1 MAEESQDLQSIQ
13 SLKGVGPK
21 SASFLNNLGIF
32 TIPDAVMHLPFRY
45 EDRSF
50 ITPIGE
56 ANYQA
61 PVLIEG
67 EIMKSSVVFRG
78 RRMLF
83 TEIYDGTGKL
93 TMRMFNFAM
102 AQHKALEEGK
112 MIRCYGN
119 ITPGPNG
126 KQMIHPQYQVFEKD
140 VEIEIEENLTPIYPT
155 TSGLQQNKLKKI
167 IEDSLRFCEEH
178 NLLKENLNTGNY
190 SEFGNLLETLKFLHK
205 PPVNTDIEE
214 LIEGKHPAQKSLI
227 KEELIAHMLC
237 AGILKNELEGRTGP
251 SMGNESEEENRFL
264 DTLPFD
270 LTNAQ
275 KRSWEQIRND
285 LTDVKPMRR
294 LLQGDVGS
302 GKTLIAALSALH
314 SHSNNWQT
322 AFLCPTEILAEQH
335 FNSFQAWFNELGLK
349 TELLTG
355 STKAKDRKLIVKEL
369 ALGEIDVLI
378 GTHAIFQSGVEFKR
392 LGLTIIDE
400 QHRFGVHQR
409 FSMLEKGGRQNSSP
423 HQLIMT
429 ATPIP
434 RTLAM
439 TVYGSLE
446 TSIIDELPPGRNPV
460 QTSSRPDSLRD
471 RVIKRVEE
479 VCLTGKRAYWVC
491 TLIEDSDELEA
502 QSAEELF
509 KEISNSLPKLK
520 VGLVHGRLKKED
532 KDFVIK
538 KFREGD
544 IQLLVCTTVIEVGV
558 DVPEATLMIIENP
571 ERLGLSQLHQL
582 RGRVGRKAN
591 TDSHCLL
598 LYKEP
603 LSGMAEE
610 RIKTMELT
618 NDGFKIAEKDLELRG
633 AGDIYGIRQSG
644 LMDLKIANPI
654 RDSELLVEAQ
664 TEALELGKNEK
675 EFAKILVKRW
685 ISNRVDYSES

>member
-1 MAEESQDLQSIQ
+1 MTEESQDLQSIQ

-21 SASFLNNLGIF
+21 SASLLNNLGIF

-140 VEIEIEENLTPIYPT
+140 FEIEIEANLTPIYPT

-275 KRSWEQIRND
+275 KRSWEEIRND

-369 ALGEIDVLI
+369 ALGEIDILI

-409 FSMLEKGGRQNSSP
+409 FSMLEKGGKQNSSP

-446 TSIIDELPPGRNPV
+446 TSVIDELPPGRNPV

-520 VGLVHGRLKKED
+520 VGLVHGRLKKDD

>member
-1 MAEESQDLQSIQ
+1 MNEESKDLQSIQ
-13 SLKGVGPK
+13 NLKGVGPK
-21 SASFLNNLGIF
+21 GASSLNNLGIF
-32 TIPDAVMHLPFRY
+32 TIPDAAFHLPFRY

-50 ITPIGE
+50 ITPITE
-56 ANYQA
+56 ANYQT

-67 EIMKSSVVFRG
+67 EIMKSTVVFRG

-83 TEIYDGTGKL
+83 SEIYDGTGKL

-102 AQHKALEEGK
+102 AQHKALEAGM
-112 MIRCYGN
+112 MIRCYGT

-126 KQMIHPQYQVFEKD
+126 KQMIHPQYQVFTKQDTMEVEK
-140 VEIEIEENLTPIYPT
+140 NLTPIYPT
-155 TSGLQQNKLKKI
+155 TSGLQQNKLRKI
-167 IEDSLRFCEEH
+167 IESALVFCDKN
-178 NLLKENLNTGNY
+178 NLLKEESENKNY
-190 SEFGNLLETLKFLHK
+190 SEYGNLLQTLQFLHK
-205 PPVNTDIEE
+205 PPVDTNLTE
-214 LIEGKHPAQKSLI
+214 LIEGKHPAQQSLI
-227 KEELIAHMLC
+227 KEELVAHMLC

-251 SMGNESEEENRFL
+251 SMKDTSVHESQFL
-264 DTLPFD
+264 DSLPFD

-275 KRSWEQIRND
+275 NTVWKEIKHD
-285 LTDVKPMRR
+285 LLANLPMRR

-302 GKTLIAALSALH
+302 GKTLVGALSALH
-314 SHSNNWQT
+314 AASNNYQT
-322 AFLCPTEILAEQH
+322 ALLCPTEILAEQH
-335 FNSFQAWFNELGLK
+335 FTSFSDWFARLGVK
-349 TELLTG
+349 VMLLTG
-355 STKAKDRKLIVKEL
+355 STKTKEKKLIIEDL
-369 ALGEIDVLI
+369 AEGKIDILI
-378 GTHAIFQSGVEFKR
+378 GTHAIFQAGIEFNN
-392 LGLTIIDE
+392 LGLTVIDE

-409 FSMLEKGGRQNSSP
+409 FSMLEKGGKTNQSP

-460 QTSSRPDSLRD
+460 QTSSRPDSYREK
-471 RVIKRVEE
+471 VIKRVEE

-491 TLIEDSDELEA
+491 TLIEDSEELEA
-502 QSAEELF
+502 QSAEELY

-520 VGLVHGRLKKED
+520 VGLVHGRLKKEQ
-532 KDFVIK
+532 KDSVIEQ
-538 KFREGD
+538 FRQGD

-603 LSGMAEE
+603 LSGLAEE
-610 RIKTMELT
+610 RIKTMEAT
-618 NDGFKIAEKDLELRG
+618 NDGFQIAEKDLELRG
-633 AGDIYGIRQSG
+633 AGDIYGLRQSG

-654 RDSELLVEAQ
+654 RDSNLLLDAQKEAMELS
-664 TEALELGKNEK
+664 KNEK
-675 EFAKILVKRW
+675 AFAKTLVERW
-685 ISNRVDYSES
+685 IGNRVDYSDS

>member
-1 MAEESQDLQSIQ
+1 MNEESKDLQSIQ
-13 SLKGVGPK
+13 NLKGVGPK
-21 SASFLNNLGIF
+21 GASSLNNLGIF
-32 TIPDAVMHLPFRY
+32 SISDAAFHLPFRY

-56 ANYQA
+56 ATFQNT
-61 PVLIEG
+61 VLIEG
-67 EIMKSSVVFRG
+67 EIMKSTVVFRG

-83 TEIYDGTGKL
+83 SEIYDGTGKL

-112 MIRCYGN
+112 MIRCFGA

-140 VEIEIEENLTPIYPT
+140 EAVEIEKNLTPIYPT

-167 IEDSLRFCEEH
+167 IESSLDFCEKN
-178 NLLKENLNTGNY
+178 NLLQEESKNQNY
-190 SEFGNLLETLKFLHK
+190 SEYGNLLQTLKFLHK
-205 PPVNTDIEE
+205 PPVETDLGE
-214 LIEGKHPAQKSLI
+214 LIEGRHPAQKKLI

-237 AGILKNELEGRTGP
+237 AGILKNELEGRIGP
-251 SMGNESEEENRFL
+251 SMLEKSEYEKDFL
-264 DTLPFD
+264 NSLPFD
-270 LTNAQ
+270 LTGAQ
-275 KRSWEQIRND
+275 LNVWEEIKND
-285 LTDVKPMRR
+285 LMAKTPMRR

-302 GKTLIAALSALH
+302 GKTLVGALASLH
-314 SHSNNWQT
+314 SKSNGWQT
-322 AFLCPTEILAEQH
+322 ALLCPTEILAEQH
-335 FNSFQAWFNELGLK
+335 FNSFNGWFESIGVRVQ
-349 TELLTG
+349 LLTG
-355 STKAKDRKLIVKEL
+355 STKAKERKILIKDL
-369 ALGEIDVLI
+369 AEGKIDILV
-378 GTHAIFQSGVEFKR
+378 GTHAIFQLGVEFKN
-392 LGLTIIDE
+392 LGLTVIDE

-409 FSMLEKGGRQNSSP
+409 FSMLEKGGLENQSP

-446 TSIIDELPPGRNPV
+446 TSVIDELPPGRNPV
-460 QTSSRPDSLRD
+460 KTSSRPDSFREK
-471 RVIKRVEE
+471 VIKRVEE

-509 KEISNSLPKLK
+509 KEISHSLPKIK
-520 VGLVHGRLKKED
+520 VGLVHGRLKKEQ
-532 KDFVIK
+532 KDLVIDQ
-538 KFREGD
+538 FRKGVL
-544 IQLLVCTTVIEVGV
+544 QLLVCTTVIEVGV

-591 TDSHCLL
+591 TESHCLL

-603 LSGMAEE
+603 LSVLAEE
-610 RIKTMELT
+610 RIKTMEAT
-618 NDGFKIAEKDLELRG
+618 NDGFQIAEKDLELRG

-654 RDSELLVEAQ
+654 RDSDLLEVAQ
-664 TEALELGKNEK
+664 IEALEMGKNEI
-675 EFAKILVKRW
+675 EFAKIIVERW
-685 ISNRVDYSES
+685 IGNRVDYSDS

>member
-1 MAEESQDLQSIQ
+1 MTEESKDLHSIQ
-13 SLKGVGPK
+13 NLKGVGPK
-21 SASFLNNLGIF
+21 SASSLNNLGIF

-50 ITPIGE
+50 VTPIGDT
-56 ANYQA
+56 AYQV

-67 EIMKSSVVFRG
+67 EIMKSTVVFRG

-126 KQMIHPQYQVFEKD
+126 KQMIHPQYQIFER
-140 VEIEIEENLTPIYPT
+140 EQPIEIEDNLTPIYPT

-167 IEDSLRFCEEH
+167 IETSIKFCEEN
-178 NLLKENLNTGNY
+178 NLLKEDPSKGSY
-190 SEFGNLLETLKFLHK
+190 SKFGNLLETLKFLHK
-205 PPVNTDIEE
+205 PPVDTNITD
-214 LIEGKHPAQKSLI
+214 LIEGKHPAQKVLI

-251 SMGNESEEENRFL
+251 LMAEESGNEGSFL
-264 DTLPFD
+264 DSLPFH
-270 LTNAQ
+270 LTEAQ
-275 KRSWEQIRND
+275 KRTWREIKID
-285 LTDVKPMRR
+285 LIGKNPMRR

-302 GKTLIAALSALH
+302 GKTLVGALSALH
-314 SHSNNWQT
+314 ANSNGWQT
-322 AFLCPTEILAEQH
+322 ALLCPTEILAEQH
-335 FNSFQAWFNELGLK
+335 FNSFQTWFDHLGIK

-355 STKAKDRKLIVKEL
+355 STKAKDKKQIVKEL
-369 ALGEIDVLI
+369 AKGEIDILI
-378 GTHAIFQSGVEFKR
+378 GTHAIFQSGVDFNR

-409 FSMLEKGGRQNSSP
+409 FSMLEKGGKEQLSP

-446 TSIIDELPPGRNPV
+446 TSVIDELPPGRNPV

-471 RVIKRVEE
+471 KVIKRVEE

-491 TLIEDSDELEA
+491 TLIEDSEELEA

-509 KEISNSLPKLK
+509 KEISQSLPKLK
-520 VGLVHGRLKKED
+520 VGLVHGRLKKDE
-532 KDFVIK
+532 KDSVIE
-538 KFREGD
+538 KFRKGD

-558 DVPEATLMIIENP
+558 DVPDATLMIIENP

-591 TDSHCLL
+591 TESHCLL

-610 RIKTMELT
+610 RIKTMEMT
-618 NDGFKIAEKDLELRG
+618 NDGFQIAEKDLELRG

-664 TEALELGKNEK
+664 DEALELSRNET
-675 EFAKILVKRW
+675 EFAETLVKRW
-685 ISNRVDYSES
+685 IGNRVDYSES

>member
-1 MAEESQDLQSIQ
+1 MTEESKDLHSIQ
-13 SLKGVGPK
+13 NLKGVGPK
-21 SASFLNNLGIF
+21 SASSLNNLGIF

-50 ITPIGE
+50 VTPIGD
-56 ANYQA
+56 AAYQM

-67 EIMKSSVVFRG
+67 EIMKSTVVFKG

-126 KQMIHPQYQVFEKD
+126 KQMIHPQYQIFER
-140 VEIEIEENLTPIYPT
+140 EQPIEIEDNLTPIYPT

-167 IEDSLRFCEEH
+167 IETSIKFCEEN
-178 NLLKENLNTGNY
+178 NLLKEDPSKGSY
-190 SEFGNLLETLKFLHK
+190 SKFGNLLETLKFLHK
-205 PPVNTDIEE
+205 PPVDTNITD
-214 LIEGKHPAQKSLI
+214 LIEGKHPAQKVLI

-251 SMGNESEEENRFL
+251 LMAEESGNEGSFL
-264 DTLPFD
+264 DSLPFH
-270 LTNAQ
+270 LTEAQ
-275 KRSWEQIRND
+275 KRTWREIKID
-285 LTDVKPMRR
+285 LTGKNPMRR

-302 GKTLIAALSALH
+302 GKTLVGALSALH
-314 SHSNNWQT
+314 ANSNGWQT
-322 AFLCPTEILAEQH
+322 ALLCPTEILAEQH
-335 FNSFQAWFNELGLK
+335 FNSFQTWFDHLGIK

-355 STKAKDRKLIVKEL
+355 STKAKDKKQIVKEL
-369 ALGEIDVLI
+369 AKGEIDILI
-378 GTHAIFQSGVEFKR
+378 GTHAIFQSGVDFNR

-409 FSMLEKGGRQNSSP
+409 FSMLEKGGKEQLSP

-446 TSIIDELPPGRNPV
+446 TSVIDELPPGRNPV

-471 RVIKRVEE
+471 KVIKRVEE

-491 TLIEDSDELEA
+491 TLIEDSEELEA

-509 KEISNSLPKLK
+509 KEISQSLPKLK
-520 VGLVHGRLKKED
+520 VGLVHGRLKKDE
-532 KDFVIK
+532 KDSVIE
-538 KFREGD
+538 KFRKGD

-558 DVPEATLMIIENP
+558 DVPDATLMIIENP

-591 TDSHCLL
+591 TESHCLL

-610 RIKTMELT
+610 RIKTMEMT
-618 NDGFKIAEKDLELRG
+618 NDGFQIAEKDLELRG

-664 TEALELGKNEK
+664 EEALELSRNET
-675 EFAKILVKRW
+675 EFAETLVKRW
-685 ISNRVDYSES
+685 IGNRVDYSES

>member
-1 MAEESQDLQSIQ
+1 MTEESKDLHSIQ
-13 SLKGVGPK
+13 ALKGVGPK
-21 SASFLNNLGIF
+21 GAISLNNLGIF
-32 TIPDAVMHLPFRY
+32 TIPDAVFHLPFRY

-50 ITPIGE
+50 ITPICD
-56 ANYQA
+56 ASYQT

-67 EIMKSSVVFRG
+67 EIMKSTVVFRG

-83 TEIYDGTGKL
+83 SEIYDGTGRV

-112 MIRCYGN
+112 MIRCFGN
-119 ITPGPNG
+119 ITPGANG
-126 KQMIHPQYQVFEKD
+126 KQMIHPQYQVFDKED
-140 VEIEIEENLTPIYPT
+140 SIEVDTNLTPIYPT
-155 TSGLQQNKLKKI
+155 TAGLQQNKLKKI
-167 IEDSLRFCEEH
+167 IQSSLDFCDEN
-178 NLLKENLNTGNY
+178 NLLKEKSENMDY
-190 SEFGNLLETLKFLHK
+190 SEYGDLLETLKFLHR
-205 PPVNTDIEE
+205 PPVETNLSE
-214 LIEGKHPAQKSLI
+214 LMEGKHPAQQTLI

-251 SMGNESEEENRFL
+251 SMRENSIYENEFVDS
-264 DTLPFD
+264 LPFN
-270 LTNAQ
+270 LTNSQNKVWNEIKQDMLA
-275 KRSWEQIRND
+275 E
-285 LTDVKPMRR
+285 VPMRR

-302 GKTLIAALSALH
+302 GKTLIGALAALHAK
-314 SHSNNWQT
+314 SNGWQT
-322 AFLCPTEILAEQH
+322 ALLCPTEILADQH
-335 FNSFQAWFNELGLK
+335 FTSFSDWFSVLGIQVK
-349 TELLTG
+349 LLTG
-355 STKAKDRKLIVKEL
+355 STKAKDKKAVIEDL
-369 ALGEIDVLI
+369 AGGKIDILI
-378 GTHAIFQSGVEFKR
+378 GTHAIFQAGIEFKN
-392 LGLTIIDE
+392 LGLTVIDE

-409 FSMLEKGGRQNSSP
+409 FSMLDKGGKMNQSP

-446 TSIIDELPPGRNPV
+446 TSVIDELPPGRNPV
-460 QTSSRPDSLRD
+460 QTSSRPDSYREK
-471 RVIKRVEE
+471 VISRVEE

-491 TLIEDSDELEA
+491 TLIEDSEELEA
-502 QSAEELF
+502 QSAEELY

-520 VGLVHGRLKKED
+520 VGLVHGRLKKD
-532 KDFVIK
+532 QKDSVID
-538 KFREGD
+538 KFRKGN

-603 LSGMAEE
+603 VSGLAEE
-610 RIKTMELT
+610 RIKTMEET

-654 RDSELLVEAQ
+654 RDSGLLVDAQKEAI
-664 TEALELGKNEK
+664 ELGKKEK
-675 EFAKILVKRW
+675 AFAKTLVERW
-685 ISNRVDYSES
+685 IGNRVDYSDS

>member
-1 MAEESQDLQSIQ
+1 MTEESQDLQSIQ

-21 SASFLNNLGIF
+21 SASLLNNLGIF

-275 KRSWEQIRND
+275 KRSWEEIRND

-355 STKAKDRKLIVKEL
+355 STKAKERKLIVKEL
-369 ALGEIDVLI
+369 ALGEIDILI
-378 GTHAIFQSGVEFKR
+378 GTHAIFQSGVEFKS

-409 FSMLEKGGRQNSSP
+409 FSMLEKGGKQNSSP

-446 TSIIDELPPGRNPV
+446 TSVIDELPPGRNPV

-603 LSGMAEE
+603 LSMMAEE

>member
-1 MAEESQDLQSIQ
+1 MTEESQDLQSIQ

-140 VEIEIEENLTPIYPT
+140 VEIEIEANLTPIYPT

-275 KRSWEQIRND
+275 KRSWEEIRND

-369 ALGEIDVLI
+369 ALGEIDILI

-409 FSMLEKGGRQNSSP
+409 FSMLDKGGKQNSSP

-446 TSIIDELPPGRNPV
+446 TSVIDELPPGRNPV

-558 DVPEATLMIIENP
+558 DIPEATLMIIENP

-603 LSGMAEE
+603 LSVMAEE

>member
-1 MAEESQDLQSIQ
+1 MTEESQDLQSIQ

-21 SASFLNNLGIF
+21 SASLLNNLGIF

-275 KRSWEQIRND
+275 KRSWEEIRND

-369 ALGEIDVLI
+369 ALGEIDILI

-558 DVPEATLMIIENP
+558 DIPEATLMIIENP

>member
-1 MAEESQDLQSIQ
+1 MNEESKDLQSIQ
-13 SLKGVGPK
+13 NLKGVGPK
-21 SASFLNNLGIF
+21 GASSLNNLGIF
-32 TIPDAVMHLPFRY
+32 TIPDAAFHLPFRY

-50 ITPIGE
+50 ITPITE
-56 ANYQA
+56 ANYQT

-67 EIMKSSVVFRG
+67 EIMKSTVVFRG

-83 TEIYDGTGKL
+83 SEIYDGTGKL

-112 MIRCYGN
+112 MIRCFGT

-126 KQMIHPQYQVFEKD
+126 KQMIHPQYQVFTKQDTIEVEK
-140 VEIEIEENLTPIYPT
+140 NLTPIYPT

-167 IEDSLRFCEEH
+167 IESALSYCDKN
-178 NLLKENLNTGNY
+178 NLLKEESKNKKY
-190 SEFGNLLETLKFLHK
+190 SEYGNLLETLQFLHK
-205 PPVNTDIEE
+205 PPVETNLNE
-214 LIEGKHPAQKSLI
+214 LIEGKHPAQQALI
-227 KEELIAHMLC
+227 KEELVAHMLC

-251 SMGNESEEENRFL
+251 SMKDISMHESAFL
-264 DTLPFD
+264 DSLPFE

-275 KRSWEQIRND
+275 NVVWGEIKND
-285 LTDVKPMRR
+285 LLANIPMRR

-302 GKTLIAALSALH
+302 GKTLVGALSALH
-314 SHSNNWQT
+314 ASSNGYQT
-322 AFLCPTEILAEQH
+322 ALLCPTEILAEQH
-335 FNSFQAWFNELGLK
+335 FTSFSDWFKKLGIK
-349 TELLTG
+349 VMLLTG
-355 STKAKDRKLIVKEL
+355 STKAKERKIITEDL
-369 ALGEIDVLI
+369 AAGKIDILI
-378 GTHAIFQSGVEFKR
+378 GTHAIFQSGIEFNS
-392 LGLTIIDE
+392 LGLTVIDE

-409 FSMLEKGGRQNSSP
+409 FSMLEKGGKTNQSP

-460 QTSSRPDSLRD
+460 QTSSRPDSFREK
-471 RVIKRVEE
+471 VIKRVEE

-502 QSAEELF
+502 QSAEELY

-520 VGLVHGRLKKED
+520 VGLVHGRLKKEQ
-532 KDFVIK
+532 KDSVIEQ
-538 KFREGD
+538 FRKGD

-603 LSGMAEE
+603 LSGLAEE
-610 RIKTMELT
+610 RIKTMEAT
-618 NDGFKIAEKDLELRG
+618 NDGFQIAEKDLELRG
-633 AGDIYGIRQSG
+633 AGDIYGLRQSG

-654 RDSELLVEAQ
+654 RDSSLLLDAQNEAI
-664 TEALELGKNEK
+664 ELGKNETG
-675 EFAKILVKRW
+675 FAKTLVERW
-685 ISNRVDYSES
+685 IGNRVDYSDS

>member
-1 MAEESQDLQSIQ
+1 MNEEFKDLQSIQ
-13 SLKGVGPK
+13 NLKGVGPK
-21 SASFLNNLGIF
+21 GESSLNNLGIF
-32 TIPDAVMHLPFRY
+32 SIPDAAFHLPFRY
-45 EDRSF
+45 EDRSY
-50 ITPIGE
+50 ITPITD
-56 ANYQA
+56 ASYQT

-67 EIMKSSVVFRG
+67 EIMKSTVVFRG

-83 TEIYDGTGKL
+83 SEIYDGTGKL

-102 AQHKALEEGK
+102 AQHKALEKGK
-112 MIRCYGN
+112 MIRCYGT

-126 KQMIHPQYQVFEKD
+126 KQMIHPQYQVFEKED
-140 VEIEIEENLTPIYPT
+140 SIEIEKNLTPIYPT

-167 IEDSLRFCEEH
+167 IENSLEFCDKH
-178 NLLKENLNTGNY
+178 NLLKEESEKKDY
-190 SEFGNLLETLKFLHK
+190 SKYGNLLETLKFLHK
-205 PPVNTDIEE
+205 PPVETNLIE
-214 LIEGKHPAQKSLI
+214 LIEGKHPAQQVLI
-227 KEELIAHMLC
+227 KEELVAHMLC

-251 SMGNESEEENRFL
+251 SMTEISIREDDFLES
-264 DTLPFD
+264 LPFD

-275 KRSWEQIRND
+275 NKVWKEISGD
-285 LTDVKPMRR
+285 LLDKIPMRR

-302 GKTLIAALSALH
+302 GKTLVGALAALHAQ
-314 SHSNNWQT
+314 SNDYQT
-322 AFLCPTEILAEQH
+322 AILCPTEILAEQH
-335 FNSFQAWFNELGLK
+335 LTSFSNWFEDLGINVM
-349 TELLTG
+349 LLTG
-355 STKAKDRKLIVKEL
+355 SAKAKERKQIVEHL
-369 ALGEIDVLI
+369 AKGTIDILI
-378 GTHAIFQSGVEFKR
+378 GTHAIFQAGIEFKN

-409 FSMLEKGGRQNSSP
+409 FSMLEKGGKENQSP

-460 QTSSRPDSLRD
+460 QTSSRPDSYREK
-471 RVIKRVEE
+471 VIKRVEE

-502 QSAEELF
+502 QSAEELY
-509 KEISNSLPKLK
+509 KEISTALPKLK
-520 VGLVHGRLKKED
+520 VGLVHGRLKKD
-532 KDFVIK
+532 QKDSVIE
-538 KFREGD
+538 KFRKGD

-603 LSGMAEE
+603 LSGLAEE
-610 RIKTMELT
+610 RIKTMEAT
-618 NDGFKIAEKDLELRG
+618 TDGFQIAEKDLELRG

-654 RDSELLVEAQ
+654 RDSNLLLDAQ
-664 TEALELGKNEK
+664 EEALELGKNDK
-675 EFAKILVKRW
+675 DFAKTLVERW
-685 ISNRVDYSES
+685 IGNRVDYSDS

>member
-1 MAEESQDLQSIQ
+1 MTEESKDLHSIQ
-13 SLKGVGPK
+13 NLKGVGPK
-21 SASFLNNLGIF
+21 STSSLNNLGIF

-50 ITPIGE
+50 VTPIGDT
-56 ANYQA
+56 AYQV

-67 EIMKSSVVFRG
+67 EIMKSTVVFRG

-126 KQMIHPQYQVFEKD
+126 KQMIHPQYQIFER
-140 VEIEIEENLTPIYPT
+140 EQPIEIEDNLTPIYPT

-167 IEDSLRFCEEH
+167 IETSIKFCEEN
-178 NLLKENLNTGNY
+178 NLLKEDPSKGSY
-190 SEFGNLLETLKFLHK
+190 SKFGNLLETLKFLHK
-205 PPVNTDIEE
+205 PPVDTNITD
-214 LIEGKHPAQKSLI
+214 LIEGKHPAQKVLI

-251 SMGNESEEENRFL
+251 LMAEESGNEGSFL
-264 DTLPFD
+264 DSLPFH
-270 LTNAQ
+270 LTEAQ
-275 KRSWEQIRND
+275 KRTWREIKID
-285 LTDVKPMRR
+285 LTGKNPMRR

-302 GKTLIAALSALH
+302 GKTLVGALSALH
-314 SHSNNWQT
+314 ANSNGWQT
-322 AFLCPTEILAEQH
+322 ALLCPTEILAEQH
-335 FNSFQAWFNELGLK
+335 FNSFQTWFDHLGIK

-355 STKAKDRKLIVKEL
+355 STKAKDKKQIVKEL
-369 ALGEIDVLI
+369 AKGEIDILI
-378 GTHAIFQSGVEFKR
+378 GTHAIFQSGVDFDR

-409 FSMLEKGGRQNSSP
+409 FSMLEKGGKEQLSP

-446 TSIIDELPPGRNPV
+446 TSVIDELPPGRNPV

-471 RVIKRVEE
+471 KVIKRVEE

-491 TLIEDSDELEA
+491 TLIEDSEELEA

-509 KEISNSLPKLK
+509 KEISQSLPKLK
-520 VGLVHGRLKKED
+520 VGLVHGRLKKDE
-532 KDFVIK
+532 KDSVIE
-538 KFREGD
+538 KFRKGD

-558 DVPEATLMIIENP
+558 DVPDATLMIIENP

-591 TDSHCLL
+591 TESHCLL

-610 RIKTMELT
+610 RIKTMEMT
-618 NDGFKIAEKDLELRG
+618 NDGFQIAEKDLELRG

-664 TEALELGKNEK
+664 DEALELSRNET
-675 EFAKILVKRW
+675 EFAETLVKRW
-685 ISNRVDYSES
+685 IGNRVDYSES

>member
-1 MAEESQDLQSIQ
+1 MNEESKDLQSIQ
-13 SLKGVGPK
+13 NLKGVGPK
-21 SASFLNNLGIF
+21 GASSLNNLGIF
-32 TIPDAVMHLPFRY
+32 SISDAAFHLPFRY

-56 ANYQA
+56 ATFQNT
-61 PVLIEG
+61 VLIEG
-67 EIMKSSVVFRG
+67 EIMKSTVVFRG

-83 TEIYDGTGKL
+83 SEIYDGTGKL

-112 MIRCYGN
+112 MIRCFGA

-140 VEIEIEENLTPIYPT
+140 EAVEIEKNLTPIYPT

-167 IEDSLRFCEEH
+167 IESSLEFCEKN
-178 NLLKENLNTGNY
+178 NLLQEESKNQNY
-190 SEFGNLLETLKFLHK
+190 SEYGNLLQTLKFLHK
-205 PPVNTDIEE
+205 PPVETDLGE
-214 LIEGKHPAQKSLI
+214 LIEGRHPAQKKLI

-237 AGILKNELEGRTGP
+237 AGILKNELEGRIGP
-251 SMGNESEEENRFL
+251 SMLEKSEYEKDFL
-264 DTLPFD
+264 NSLPFD
-270 LTNAQ
+270 LTGAQ
-275 KRSWEQIRND
+275 LNVWEEIKND
-285 LTDVKPMRR
+285 LMAKTPMRR

-302 GKTLIAALSALH
+302 GKTLVGALASLH
-314 SHSNNWQT
+314 SKSNGWQT
-322 AFLCPTEILAEQH
+322 ALLCPTEILAEQH
-335 FNSFQAWFNELGLK
+335 FNSFNGWFESIGVRVQ
-349 TELLTG
+349 LLTG
-355 STKAKDRKLIVKEL
+355 STKAKERKILIKDL
-369 ALGEIDVLI
+369 AEGKIDILV
-378 GTHAIFQSGVEFKR
+378 GTHAIFQLGVEFKN
-392 LGLTIIDE
+392 LGLTVIDE

-409 FSMLEKGGRQNSSP
+409 FSMLEKGGLENQSP

-446 TSIIDELPPGRNPV
+446 TSVIDELPPGRNPV
-460 QTSSRPDSLRD
+460 KTSSRPDSFREK
-471 RVIKRVEE
+471 VIKRVEE

-509 KEISNSLPKLK
+509 KEISHSLPKIK
-520 VGLVHGRLKKED
+520 VGLVHGRLKKEQ
-532 KDFVIK
+532 KDLVIDQ
-538 KFREGD
+538 FRKGVL
-544 IQLLVCTTVIEVGV
+544 QLLVCTTVIEVGV

-591 TDSHCLL
+591 TESHCLL

-603 LSGMAEE
+603 LSVLAEE
-610 RIKTMELT
+610 RIKTMEAT
-618 NDGFKIAEKDLELRG
+618 NDGFQIAEKDLELRG

-654 RDSELLVEAQ
+654 RDSDLLEVAQ
-664 TEALELGKNEK
+664 IEALEMGKNEI
-675 EFAKILVKRW
+675 EFAKIIVERW
-685 ISNRVDYSES
+685 IGNRVDYSDS

>member
-1 MAEESQDLQSIQ
+1 MTEESQDLQSIQ

-140 VEIEIEENLTPIYPT
+140 VEIEIEANLTPIYAT

-251 SMGNESEEENRFL
+251 SMGNDSEKENLFL

-275 KRSWEQIRND
+275 KRSWEEIRND
-285 LTDVKPMRR
+285 LTDLKPMRR

-355 STKAKDRKLIVKEL
+355 STKAKERKLIVKEL
-369 ALGEIDVLI
+369 ALGEIDILI

-409 FSMLEKGGRQNSSP
+409 FSMLEKGGKQNSSP

-446 TSIIDELPPGRNPV
+446 TSVIDELPPGRNPV

-532 KDFVIK
+532 KDTVIR

-558 DVPEATLMIIENP
+558 DIPEATLMIIENP

-603 LSGMAEE
+603 LSVMAEE

-618 NDGFKIAEKDLELRG
+618 NDGFKIAERDLELRG

-675 EFAKILVKRW
+675 EFANILVKRW

>member
-1 MAEESQDLQSIQ
+1 MTEESKDLHSIQ
-13 SLKGVGPK
+13 NLKGVGPK
-21 SASFLNNLGIF
+21 SASSLNNLGIF

-50 ITPIGE
+50 VTPIGDT
-56 ANYQA
+56 AYQV

-67 EIMKSSVVFRG
+67 EIMKSTVVFRG

-126 KQMIHPQYQVFEKD
+126 KQMIHPQYQIFER
-140 VEIEIEENLTPIYPT
+140 EQPIEIEDNLTPIYPT

-167 IEDSLRFCEEH
+167 IETSIKFCEEN
-178 NLLKENLNTGNY
+178 NLLKEDPSKGSY
-190 SEFGNLLETLKFLHK
+190 SKFGNLLETLKFLHK
-205 PPVNTDIEE
+205 PPVDTNITD
-214 LIEGKHPAQKSLI
+214 LIEGKHPAQKVLI

-251 SMGNESEEENRFL
+251 LMAEESGNEGSFL
-264 DTLPFD
+264 DSLPFH
-270 LTNAQ
+270 LTEAQ
-275 KRSWEQIRND
+275 KRTWREIKID
-285 LTDVKPMRR
+285 LTGKNPMRR

-302 GKTLIAALSALH
+302 GKTLVGALSALH
-314 SHSNNWQT
+314 ANSNGWQT
-322 AFLCPTEILAEQH
+322 ALLCPTEILAEQH
-335 FNSFQAWFNELGLK
+335 FNSFQTWFDHLGIK

-355 STKAKDRKLIVKEL
+355 STKAKDKKQIVKEL
-369 ALGEIDVLI
+369 AKGEIDILI
-378 GTHAIFQSGVEFKR
+378 GTHAIFQSGVDFNR

-409 FSMLEKGGRQNSSP
+409 FSMLEKGGKEQLSP

-446 TSIIDELPPGRNPV
+446 TSVIDELPPGRNPV
-460 QTSSRPDSLRD
+460 KTSSRPDSLRD
-471 RVIKRVEE
+471 KVIKRVEE

-491 TLIEDSDELEA
+491 TLIEDSEELEA

-509 KEISNSLPKLK
+509 KEISQSLPKLK
-520 VGLVHGRLKKED
+520 VGLVHGRLKKDE
-532 KDFVIK
+532 KDSVIE
-538 KFREGD
+538 KFRKGD

-558 DVPEATLMIIENP
+558 DVPDATLMIIENP

-591 TDSHCLL
+591 TESHCLL

-610 RIKTMELT
+610 RIKTMEMT
-618 NDGFKIAEKDLELRG
+618 NDGFQIAEKDLELRG

-664 TEALELGKNEK
+664 DEALELSRNET
-675 EFAKILVKRW
+675 EFAETLVKRW
-685 ISNRVDYSES
+685 IGNRVDYSES

>member
-1 MAEESQDLQSIQ
+1 MTEESQDLQSIQ

-21 SASFLNNLGIF
+21 SASLLNNLGIF

-140 VEIEIEENLTPIYPT
+140 VEIEIEANLTPIYPT

-205 PPVNTDIEE
+205 PPVNTDIED

-251 SMGNESEEENRFL
+251 SMGNESEKENLFL

-275 KRSWEQIRND
+275 KRSWEEIRND

-369 ALGEIDVLI
+369 ALGEIDILI
-378 GTHAIFQSGVEFKR
+378 GTHAIFQSGVEFKS

-409 FSMLEKGGRQNSSP
+409 FSMLEKGGKQNSSP

-446 TSIIDELPPGRNPV
+446 TSVIDELPPGRNPV

>member
-1 MAEESQDLQSIQ
+1 MTEESQDLQSIQ

-21 SASFLNNLGIF
+21 SASLLNNLGIF

-178 NLLKENLNTGNY
+178 DLLKENLNTGNY

-251 SMGNESEEENRFL
+251 SMENESEEENHFL

-275 KRSWEQIRND
+275 KRSWEEIRND

-369 ALGEIDVLI
+369 ALGEIDILI

-409 FSMLEKGGRQNSSP
+409 FSMLEKGGRQDSSP

>member
-1 MAEESQDLQSIQ
+1 MTEESKDLHSIQ
-13 SLKGVGPK
+13 NLKGVGPK
-21 SASFLNNLGIF
+21 SASSLNNLGIF

-50 ITPIGE
+50 VTPIGDT
-56 ANYQA
+56 AYQV

-67 EIMKSSVVFRG
+67 EIMKSTVVFRG

-126 KQMIHPQYQVFEKD
+126 KQMIHPQYQIFER
-140 VEIEIEENLTPIYPT
+140 EQPIEIEDNLTPIYPT

-167 IEDSLRFCEEH
+167 IETSIKFCEEN
-178 NLLKENLNTGNY
+178 NLLKEDPSKGSY
-190 SEFGNLLETLKFLHK
+190 SKFGNLLETLKFLHK
-205 PPVNTDIEE
+205 PPVDTNITD
-214 LIEGKHPAQKSLI
+214 LIEGKHPAQKVLI

-251 SMGNESEEENRFL
+251 LMAEESGNEGSFL
-264 DTLPFD
+264 DSLPFH
-270 LTNAQ
+270 LTEAQ
-275 KRSWEQIRND
+275 KRTWREIKID
-285 LTDVKPMRR
+285 LTGKNPMRR

-302 GKTLIAALSALH
+302 GKTLVGALSALH
-314 SHSNNWQT
+314 ANSNGWQT
-322 AFLCPTEILAEQH
+322 ALLCPTEILAEQH
-335 FNSFQAWFNELGLK
+335 FNSFQTWFDHLGIK

-355 STKAKDRKLIVKEL
+355 STKAKDKKQIVKEL
-369 ALGEIDVLI
+369 AKGEIDILI
-378 GTHAIFQSGVEFKR
+378 GTHAIFQSGVDFDR

-409 FSMLEKGGRQNSSP
+409 FSMLEKGGKEQLSP

-446 TSIIDELPPGRNPV
+446 TSVIDELPPGRNPV

-471 RVIKRVEE
+471 KVIKRVEE
-479 VCLTGKRAYWVC
+479 VCLNGKRAYWVC
-491 TLIEDSDELEA
+491 TLIEDSEELEA

-509 KEISNSLPKLK
+509 KEISQSLPKLK
-520 VGLVHGRLKKED
+520 VGLVHGRLKKDE
-532 KDFVIK
+532 KDSVIE
-538 KFREGD
+538 KFRKGD

-558 DVPEATLMIIENP
+558 DVPDATLMIIENP

-591 TDSHCLL
+591 TESHCLL

-610 RIKTMELT
+610 RIKTMEMT
-618 NDGFKIAEKDLELRG
+618 NDGFQIAEKDLELRG

-664 TEALELGKNEK
+664 DEALELSRNET
-675 EFAKILVKRW
+675 EFAETLVKRW
-685 ISNRVDYSES
+685 IGNRVDYSES

>member
-1 MAEESQDLQSIQ
+1 MTEESKDLHSIQ
-13 SLKGVGPK
+13 NLKGVGPK
-21 SASFLNNLGIF
+21 GASSLNNLGIF
-32 TIPDAVMHLPFRY
+32 TIPDAAFHLPFRY

-50 ITPIGE
+50 ITPISE
-56 ANYQA
+56 ANYQNT
-61 PVLIEG
+61 VLIEG
-67 EIMKSSVVFRG
+67 EIMKSTVVFRG

-83 TEIYDGTGKL
+83 SEIYDGTGKL

-112 MIRCYGN
+112 MIRCFGA

-126 KQMIHPQYQVFEKD
+126 KQMIHPQYQVFEKN
-140 VEIEIEENLTPIYPT
+140 EAIEIEKNLTPIYPT

-167 IEDSLRFCEEH
+167 IESSLEFCEKN
-178 NLLKENLNTGNY
+178 NLLQEESKNQNY
-190 SEFGNLLETLKFLHK
+190 SEFGNLLKTLQFLHK
-205 PPVNTDIEE
+205 PPVETNLTD
-214 LIEGKHPAQKSLI
+214 LIEGRHPAQKNLI

-251 SMGNESEEENRFL
+251 LMTDESTHEKDFL
-264 DTLPFD
+264 SSLPFNLTGAQLRVWEEIKDD
-270 LTNAQ
+270 LVAKT
-275 KRSWEQIRND
+275 
-285 LTDVKPMRR
+285 PMRR

-302 GKTLIAALSALH
+302 GKTLVGALAALHAK
-314 SHSNNWQT
+314 SNGWQT

-335 FNSFQAWFNELGLK
+335 FSSFKGWFQSMGVHAQ
-349 TELLTG
+349 LLTG
-355 STKAKDRKLIVKEL
+355 STKAKDRKTLIKDL
-369 ALGEIDVLI
+369 AEGKIDILI
-378 GTHAIFQSGVEFKR
+378 GTHAIFQLGVEFKN
-392 LGLTIIDE
+392 LGLTVIDE

-409 FSMLEKGGRQNSSP
+409 FSMLEKGGLENQSP

-446 TSIIDELPPGRNPV
+446 TSVIDELPPGRNPV
-460 QTSSRPDSLRD
+460 KTSSRPDSFREK
-471 RVIKRVEE
+471 VIKRVEE
-479 VCLTGKRAYWVC
+479 VCLTGQRAYWVC

-502 QSAEELF
+502 QSAEELY
-509 KEISNSLPKLK
+509 KEISTSLPRLK
-520 VGLVHGRLKKED
+520 VGLVHGRLKKEK
-532 KDFVIK
+532 KDTVIDQ
-538 KFREGD
+538 FRKGD
-544 IQLLVCTTVIEVGV
+544 LQLLVCTTVIEVGV

-591 TDSHCLL
+591 TDSNCLL

-603 LSGMAEE
+603 LSLLAEE
-610 RIKTMELT
+610 RIKTMEAT
-618 NDGFKIAEKDLELRG
+618 NDGFQIAEKDLELRG

-654 RDSELLVEAQ
+654 RDSELLEDAQ
-664 TEALELGKNEK
+664 KDALEMGKNEI
-675 EFAKILVKRW
+675 EFAKVIVDRW
-685 ISNRVDYSES
+685 IGNRIDYSDS

>member
-1 MAEESQDLQSIQ
+1 MTEESKDLHSIQ
-13 SLKGVGPK
+13 NLKGVGPK
-21 SASFLNNLGIF
+21 SASSLNNLGIF

-50 ITPIGE
+50 VTPIGDT
-56 ANYQA
+56 AYQV

-67 EIMKSSVVFRG
+67 EIMKSTVVFRG

-126 KQMIHPQYQVFEKD
+126 KQMIHPQYQIFER
-140 VEIEIEENLTPIYPT
+140 EQPIEIEDNLTPIYPT

-167 IEDSLRFCEEH
+167 IETSIKFCEEN
-178 NLLKENLNTGNY
+178 NLLKEDPSKGSY
-190 SEFGNLLETLKFLHK
+190 SKFGNLLETLKFLHK
-205 PPVNTDIEE
+205 PPVDTNITD
-214 LIEGKHPAQKSLI
+214 LIEGKHPAQKVLI

-251 SMGNESEEENRFL
+251 LMAEESGNEGSFL
-264 DTLPFD
+264 DSLPFH
-270 LTNAQ
+270 LTEAQ
-275 KRSWEQIRND
+275 KRTWREIKID
-285 LTDVKPMRR
+285 LTGKNPMRR

-302 GKTLIAALSALH
+302 GKTLVGALSALH
-314 SHSNNWQT
+314 AKSNGWQT
-322 AFLCPTEILAEQH
+322 ALLCPTEILAEQH
-335 FNSFQAWFNELGLK
+335 FNSFQTWFDHLGIK

-355 STKAKDRKLIVKEL
+355 STKAKDKKQIVKEL
-369 ALGEIDVLI
+369 AKGEIDILI
-378 GTHAIFQSGVEFKR
+378 GTHAIFQSGVDFDK

-409 FSMLEKGGRQNSSP
+409 FSMLEKGGKEQLSP

-446 TSIIDELPPGRNPV
+446 TSVIDELPPGRNPV

-471 RVIKRVEE
+471 KVIKRVEE

-491 TLIEDSDELEA
+491 TLIEDSEELEA

-509 KEISNSLPKLK
+509 KEISQSLPKLK
-520 VGLVHGRLKKED
+520 VGLVHGRLKKDE
-532 KDFVIK
+532 KDSVIE
-538 KFREGD
+538 KFRKGD

-558 DVPEATLMIIENP
+558 DVPDATLMIIENP

-610 RIKTMELT
+610 RIKTMEMT
-618 NDGFKIAEKDLELRG
+618 NDGFQIAEKDLELRG

-664 TEALELGKNEK
+664 DEALELSRNET
-675 EFAKILVKRW
+675 EFAETLVKRW
-685 ISNRVDYSES
+685 IGNRVDYSES

>member
-1 MAEESQDLQSIQ
+1 MNEESKDLQSIQ
-13 SLKGVGPK
+13 NLKGVGPK
-21 SASFLNNLGIF
+21 GASSLNNLGIF
-32 TIPDAVMHLPFRY
+32 SISDAAFHLPFRY

-56 ANYQA
+56 ATFQNT
-61 PVLIEG
+61 VLIEG
-67 EIMKSSVVFRG
+67 EIMKSTVVFRG

-83 TEIYDGTGKL
+83 SEIYDGTGKL

-112 MIRCYGN
+112 MIRCFGA

-140 VEIEIEENLTPIYPT
+140 EAVEIEKNLTPIYPT

-167 IEDSLRFCEEH
+167 IESSLDFCEKN
-178 NLLKENLNTGNY
+178 NLLQEESKNQNY
-190 SEFGNLLETLKFLHK
+190 SEYGNLLQTLKFLHK
-205 PPVNTDIEE
+205 PPVETDLGE
-214 LIEGKHPAQKSLI
+214 LIEGRHPAQKKLI

-237 AGILKNELEGRTGP
+237 AGILKNELEGRIGP
-251 SMGNESEEENRFL
+251 SMLEKSEYEKDFL
-264 DTLPFD
+264 NSLPFD
-270 LTNAQ
+270 LTGAQ
-275 KRSWEQIRND
+275 LKVWDEIKND
-285 LTDVKPMRR
+285 LMAKTPMRR

-302 GKTLIAALSALH
+302 GKTLVGALASLH
-314 SHSNNWQT
+314 SKSNGWQT
-322 AFLCPTEILAEQH
+322 ALLCPTEILAEQH
-335 FNSFQAWFNELGLK
+335 FNSFIGWFESIGVRVQ
-349 TELLTG
+349 LLTG
-355 STKAKDRKLIVKEL
+355 STKAKERKILIKDL
-369 ALGEIDVLI
+369 AEGKIDILI
-378 GTHAIFQSGVEFKR
+378 GTHAIFQLGIEFKN
-392 LGLTIIDE
+392 LGLTVIDE

-409 FSMLEKGGRQNSSP
+409 FSMLEKGGLENQSP

-446 TSIIDELPPGRNPV
+446 TSVIDELPPGRNPV
-460 QTSSRPDSLRD
+460 KTSSRPDSFREK
-471 RVIKRVEE
+471 VIKRVEE

-509 KEISNSLPKLK
+509 KEISHSLPKIK
-520 VGLVHGRLKKED
+520 VGLVHGRLKKEQ
-532 KDFVIK
+532 KDLVIDQ
-538 KFREGD
+538 FRKGVL
-544 IQLLVCTTVIEVGV
+544 QLLVCTTVIEVGV

-591 TDSHCLL
+591 TESHCLL

-603 LSGMAEE
+603 LSVLAEE
-610 RIKTMELT
+610 RIKTMEAT
-618 NDGFKIAEKDLELRG
+618 NDGFQIAEKDLELRG

-654 RDSELLVEAQ
+654 RDSDLLEVAQ
-664 TEALELGKNEK
+664 IEALEMGKNEI
-675 EFAKILVKRW
+675 EFAKIIVERW
-685 ISNRVDYSES
+685 IGNRVDYSDS

>member
-1 MAEESQDLQSIQ
+1 MNEESKDLQSIQ
-13 SLKGVGPK
+13 NLKGVGPK
-21 SASFLNNLGIF
+21 GASSLNNLGIF
-32 TIPDAVMHLPFRY
+32 SISDAAFHLPFRY

-56 ANYQA
+56 ATFQNT
-61 PVLIEG
+61 VLIEG
-67 EIMKSSVVFRG
+67 EIMKSTVVFRG

-83 TEIYDGTGKL
+83 SEIYDGTGKL

-112 MIRCYGN
+112 MIRCFGA

-140 VEIEIEENLTPIYPT
+140 EAVEIEKNLTPIYPT

-167 IEDSLRFCEEH
+167 IESSLDFCEKN
-178 NLLKENLNTGNY
+178 NLLQEESKNQNY
-190 SEFGNLLETLKFLHK
+190 SEYGNLLQTLKFLHK
-205 PPVNTDIEE
+205 PPVETDLGE
-214 LIEGKHPAQKSLI
+214 LIEGRHPAQKKLI

-237 AGILKNELEGRTGP
+237 AGILKNELEGRIGP
-251 SMGNESEEENRFL
+251 SMLEKSEYEKDFL
-264 DTLPFD
+264 NSLPFD
-270 LTNAQ
+270 LTGAQ
-275 KRSWEQIRND
+275 LNVWDEIKND
-285 LTDVKPMRR
+285 LMAKTPMRR

-302 GKTLIAALSALH
+302 GKTLVGALASLH
-314 SHSNNWQT
+314 SKSNGWQT
-322 AFLCPTEILAEQH
+322 ALLCPTEILAEQH
-335 FNSFQAWFNELGLK
+335 FNSFNGWFESIGVRVQ
-349 TELLTG
+349 LLTG
-355 STKAKDRKLIVKEL
+355 STKAKERKILIKDL
-369 ALGEIDVLI
+369 AEGKIDILV
-378 GTHAIFQSGVEFKR
+378 GTHAIFQLGVEFKN
-392 LGLTIIDE
+392 LGLTVIDE

-409 FSMLEKGGRQNSSP
+409 FSMLEKGGLENQSP

-446 TSIIDELPPGRNPV
+446 TSVIDELPPGRNPV
-460 QTSSRPDSLRD
+460 KTSSRPDSFREK
-471 RVIKRVEE
+471 VIKRVEE

-509 KEISNSLPKLK
+509 KEISHSLPKIK
-520 VGLVHGRLKKED
+520 VGLVHGRLKKEQ
-532 KDFVIK
+532 KDLVIDQ
-538 KFREGD
+538 FRKGVL
-544 IQLLVCTTVIEVGV
+544 QLLVCTTVIEVGV

-591 TDSHCLL
+591 TESHCLL

-603 LSGMAEE
+603 LSVLAEE
-610 RIKTMELT
+610 RIKTMEAT
-618 NDGFKIAEKDLELRG
+618 NDGFQIAEKDLELRG

-654 RDSELLVEAQ
+654 RDSDLLEVAQ
-664 TEALELGKNEK
+664 IEALEMGKNEI
-675 EFAKILVKRW
+675 EFAKIIVERW
-685 ISNRVDYSES
+685 IGNRVDYSDS

>member
-1 MAEESQDLQSIQ
+1 MTEESKDLHSIQ
-13 SLKGVGPK
+13 NLKGVGPK
-21 SASFLNNLGIF
+21 SASSLNNLGIF

-50 ITPIGE
+50 VTPIGDT
-56 ANYQA
+56 AYQV

-67 EIMKSSVVFRG
+67 EIMKSTVVFRG

-126 KQMIHPQYQVFEKD
+126 KQMIHPQYQIFER
-140 VEIEIEENLTPIYPT
+140 EQPIEIEDNLTPIYPT

-167 IEDSLRFCEEH
+167 IETSIKFCEEN
-178 NLLKENLNTGNY
+178 NLLKEDPSKGSY
-190 SEFGNLLETLKFLHK
+190 SKFGNLLETLKFLHK
-205 PPVNTDIEE
+205 PPVDTNITD
-214 LIEGKHPAQKSLI
+214 LIEGKHPAQKVLI

-251 SMGNESEEENRFL
+251 LMAEESGNEGSFL
-264 DTLPFD
+264 DSLPFH
-270 LTNAQ
+270 LTEAQ
-275 KRSWEQIRND
+275 KRTWREIKID
-285 LTDVKPMRR
+285 LIGKNPMRR

-302 GKTLIAALSALH
+302 GKTLVGALSALH
-314 SHSNNWQT
+314 AKSNGWQT
-322 AFLCPTEILAEQH
+322 ALLCPTEILAEQH
-335 FNSFQAWFNELGLK
+335 YNSFQTWFDDLGIK

-355 STKAKDRKLIVKEL
+355 STKAKDKKQIVKEL
-369 ALGEIDVLI
+369 AKGEIDILI
-378 GTHAIFQSGVEFKR
+378 GTHAIFQSGVDFDR

-409 FSMLEKGGRQNSSP
+409 FSMLEKGGKEQLSP

-446 TSIIDELPPGRNPV
+446 TSVIDELPPGRNPV

-471 RVIKRVEE
+471 KVIKRVEE

-491 TLIEDSDELEA
+491 TLIEDSEELEA

-509 KEISNSLPKLK
+509 KEISQSLPKLK
-520 VGLVHGRLKKED
+520 VGLVHGRLKKDE
-532 KDFVIK
+532 KDSVIE
-538 KFREGD
+538 KFRKGD

-558 DVPEATLMIIENP
+558 DVPDATLMIIENP

-591 TDSHCLL
+591 TESHCLL

-610 RIKTMELT
+610 RIKTMEMT
-618 NDGFKIAEKDLELRG
+618 NDGFQIAEKDLELRG

-664 TEALELGKNEK
+664 DEALELSRNET
-675 EFAKILVKRW
+675 EFAETLVKRW
-685 ISNRVDYSES
+685 IGNRVDYSES

>member
-1 MAEESQDLQSIQ
+1 MNEEFKDLQSIQ
-13 SLKGVGPK
+13 NLKGVGPK
-21 SASFLNNLGIF
+21 GESSLNNLGIF
-32 TIPDAVMHLPFRY
+32 SIPDAAFHLPFRY
-45 EDRSF
+45 EDRSY
-50 ITPIGE
+50 ITPITD
-56 ANYQA
+56 ANYQT

-67 EIMKSSVVFRG
+67 EIMKSTVVFRG

-83 TEIYDGTGKL
+83 SEIYDGTGKL

-102 AQHKALEEGK
+102 AQHKALEKGK
-112 MIRCYGN
+112 MIRCYGT

-126 KQMIHPQYQVFEKD
+126 KQMIHPQYQVFEKED
-140 VEIEIEENLTPIYPT
+140 SIEIEKNLTPIYPT

-167 IEDSLRFCEEH
+167 IENSLEYCDKN
-178 NLLKENLNTGNY
+178 NLLKEESEKKEY
-190 SEFGNLLETLKFLHK
+190 SKYGNLLETLKFLHK
-205 PPVNTDIEE
+205 PPVETNLIE
-214 LIEGKHPAQKSLI
+214 LIEGKHPAQQVLI
-227 KEELIAHMLC
+227 KEELVAHMLC

-251 SMGNESEEENRFL
+251 SMTEISLREDDFLES
-264 DTLPFD
+264 LPFD

-275 KRSWEQIRND
+275 NKVWKEISGD
-285 LTDVKPMRR
+285 LLDKIPMRR

-302 GKTLIAALSALH
+302 GKTLVGALAALHAQ
-314 SHSNNWQT
+314 SNDYQT
-322 AFLCPTEILAEQH
+322 AILCPTEILAEQH
-335 FNSFQAWFNELGLK
+335 LTSFSNWFEDLGINVM
-349 TELLTG
+349 LLTG
-355 STKAKDRKLIVKEL
+355 SAKAKERKQIVEHL
-369 ALGEIDVLI
+369 AKGTIDILI
-378 GTHAIFQSGVEFKR
+378 GTHAIFQAGIEFKN

-409 FSMLEKGGRQNSSP
+409 FSMLEKGGKENQSP

-460 QTSSRPDSLRD
+460 QTSSRPDSYREK
-471 RVIKRVEE
+471 VIKRVEA

-502 QSAEELF
+502 QSAEELY
-509 KEISNSLPKLK
+509 KEISTALPKLK
-520 VGLVHGRLKKED
+520 VGLVHGRLKKD
-532 KDFVIK
+532 QKDSVIE
-538 KFREGD
+538 KFRKGD

-603 LSGMAEE
+603 LSGLAEE
-610 RIKTMELT
+610 RIKTMEAT
-618 NDGFKIAEKDLELRG
+618 TDGFQIAEKDLELRG

-654 RDSELLVEAQ
+654 RDSNLLLDAQ
-664 TEALELGKNEK
+664 EEALELGKNDK
-675 EFAKILVKRW
+675 DFAKTLVERW
-685 ISNRVDYSES
+685 IGNRVDYSDS

>member
-1 MAEESQDLQSIQ
+1 MNEEFKDLQSIQ
-13 SLKGVGPK
+13 NLKGVGPK
-21 SASFLNNLGIF
+21 GESSLNNLGIF
-32 TIPDAVMHLPFRY
+32 SISDAAFHLPFRY
-45 EDRSF
+45 EDRSY
-50 ITPIGE
+50 ITPITD
-56 ANYQA
+56 ASYQT

-67 EIMKSSVVFRG
+67 EIMKSTVVFRG

-83 TEIYDGTGKL
+83 SEIYDGTGKL

-102 AQHKALEEGK
+102 AQHKALEKGK
-112 MIRCYGN
+112 MIRCYGT

-126 KQMIHPQYQVFEKD
+126 KQMIHPQYQVFEKED
-140 VEIEIEENLTPIYPT
+140 SIEIEKNLTPIYPT

-167 IEDSLRFCEEH
+167 IENSLEFCDKH
-178 NLLKENLNTGNY
+178 NLLKEESEKKDY
-190 SEFGNLLETLKFLHK
+190 SKYGNLLETLKFLHK
-205 PPVNTDIEE
+205 PPVETNLIE
-214 LIEGKHPAQKSLI
+214 LIEGKHPAQQVLI
-227 KEELIAHMLC
+227 KEELVAHMLC

-251 SMGNESEEENRFL
+251 SMTEISIREDDFLES
-264 DTLPFD
+264 LPFD

-275 KRSWEQIRND
+275 NKVWKEISGD
-285 LTDVKPMRR
+285 LLDKIPMRR

-302 GKTLIAALSALH
+302 GKTLVGALAALHAQ
-314 SHSNNWQT
+314 SNDYQT
-322 AFLCPTEILAEQH
+322 AILCPTEILAEQH
-335 FNSFQAWFNELGLK
+335 LTSFSNWFEDLGINVM
-349 TELLTG
+349 LLTG
-355 STKAKDRKLIVKEL
+355 SAKAKERKQIVEHL
-369 ALGEIDVLI
+369 AKGTIDILI
-378 GTHAIFQSGVEFKR
+378 GTHAIFQAGIEFKN

-409 FSMLEKGGRQNSSP
+409 FSMLEKGGKENQSP

-460 QTSSRPDSLRD
+460 QTSSRPDSYREK
-471 RVIKRVEE
+471 VIKRVEE

-502 QSAEELF
+502 QSAEELY
-509 KEISNSLPKLK
+509 KEISTALPKLK
-520 VGLVHGRLKKED
+520 VGLVHGRLKKD
-532 KDFVIK
+532 QKDSVIE
-538 KFREGD
+538 KFRKGD

-603 LSGMAEE
+603 LSGLAEE
-610 RIKTMELT
+610 RIKTMEAT
-618 NDGFKIAEKDLELRG
+618 TDGFQIAEKDLELRG

-654 RDSELLVEAQ
+654 RDSNLLLDAQ
-664 TEALELGKNEK
+664 EEALELGKNDK
-675 EFAKILVKRW
+675 DFAKTLVERW
-685 ISNRVDYSES
+685 IGNRVDYSDS

>member
-1 MAEESQDLQSIQ
+1 MTEESKDLHSIQ
-13 SLKGVGPK
+13 NLKGVGPK
-21 SASFLNNLGIF
+21 SASSLNNLGIF

-50 ITPIGE
+50 VTPIGDT
-56 ANYQA
+56 AYQV

-67 EIMKSSVVFRG
+67 EIMKSTVVFRG

-126 KQMIHPQYQVFEKD
+126 KQMIHPQYQIFER
-140 VEIEIEENLTPIYPT
+140 EQPIEIEDNLTPIYPT

-167 IEDSLRFCEEH
+167 IETSIKFCEEN
-178 NLLKENLNTGNY
+178 NLLKEDPSKGSY
-190 SEFGNLLETLKFLHK
+190 SKFGNLLETLKFLHK
-205 PPVNTDIEE
+205 PPVDTNIND
-214 LIEGKHPAQKSLI
+214 LIEGKHPAQKVLI

-251 SMGNESEEENRFL
+251 LMAEESGNEGSFL
-264 DTLPFD
+264 DSLPFH
-270 LTNAQ
+270 LTEAQ
-275 KRSWEQIRND
+275 KRTWREIKID
-285 LTDVKPMRR
+285 LTGKNPMRR

-302 GKTLIAALSALH
+302 GKTLVGALSALH
-314 SHSNNWQT
+314 ANSNGWQT
-322 AFLCPTEILAEQH
+322 ALLCPTEILAEQH
-335 FNSFQAWFNELGLK
+335 FNSFQTWFDHLGIK

-355 STKAKDRKLIVKEL
+355 STKAKDKKQIVKEL
-369 ALGEIDVLI
+369 AKGEIDILI
-378 GTHAIFQSGVEFKR
+378 GTHAIFQSGVDFNR

-409 FSMLEKGGRQNSSP
+409 FSMLEKGGKEQLSP

-446 TSIIDELPPGRNPV
+446 TSVIDELPPGRNPV

-471 RVIKRVEE
+471 KVIKRVEE

-491 TLIEDSDELEA
+491 TLIEDSEELEA

-509 KEISNSLPKLK
+509 KEISQSLPKLK
-520 VGLVHGRLKKED
+520 VGLVHGRLKKDE
-532 KDFVIK
+532 KDSVIE
-538 KFREGD
+538 KFRKGN

-558 DVPEATLMIIENP
+558 DVPDATLMIIENP

-591 TDSHCLL
+591 TESHCLL

-610 RIKTMELT
+610 RIKTMEMT
-618 NDGFKIAEKDLELRG
+618 NDGFQIAEKDLELRG

-664 TEALELGKNEK
+664 DEALELSRNET
-675 EFAKILVKRW
+675 EFAETLVKRW
-685 ISNRVDYSES
+685 IGNRVDYSES

>member
-1 MAEESQDLQSIQ
+1 MNEESKDLQSIQ
-13 SLKGVGPK
+13 NLKGVGPK
-21 SASFLNNLGIF
+21 GASSLNNLGIF
-32 TIPDAVMHLPFRY
+32 TIPDAAFHLPFRY

-50 ITPIGE
+50 ITPITE
-56 ANYQA
+56 ANYQT

-67 EIMKSSVVFRG
+67 EIMKSTVVFRG

-83 TEIYDGTGKL
+83 SEIYDGTGKL

-112 MIRCYGN
+112 MIRCFGT

-126 KQMIHPQYQVFEKD
+126 KQMIHPQYQVFTKQDTIEVEK
-140 VEIEIEENLTPIYPT
+140 NLTPIYPT

-167 IEDSLRFCEEH
+167 IESALSYCDKN
-178 NLLKENLNTGNY
+178 NLLKEESKNKKY
-190 SEFGNLLETLKFLHK
+190 SEYGNLLETLQFLHK
-205 PPVNTDIEE
+205 PPVETNLNE
-214 LIEGKHPAQKSLI
+214 LIEGKHPAQQALI
-227 KEELIAHMLC
+227 KEELVAHMLC

-251 SMGNESEEENRFL
+251 SMKDISMHESVFL
-264 DTLPFD
+264 DSLPFE

-275 KRSWEQIRND
+275 NVVWGEIKND
-285 LTDVKPMRR
+285 LLANIPMRR

-302 GKTLIAALSALH
+302 GKTLVGALSALH
-314 SHSNNWQT
+314 ASSNGYQT
-322 AFLCPTEILAEQH
+322 ALLCPTEILAEQH
-335 FNSFQAWFNELGLK
+335 FTSFSDWFKKLGIK
-349 TELLTG
+349 VMLLTG
-355 STKAKDRKLIVKEL
+355 STKAKERKIITEDL
-369 ALGEIDVLI
+369 AAGKIDILI
-378 GTHAIFQSGVEFKR
+378 GTHAIFQSGIEFNS
-392 LGLTIIDE
+392 LGLTVIDE

-409 FSMLEKGGRQNSSP
+409 FSMLEKGGKTNQSP

-460 QTSSRPDSLRD
+460 QTSSRPDSFREK
-471 RVIKRVEE
+471 VIKRVEE

-502 QSAEELF
+502 QSAEELY

-520 VGLVHGRLKKED
+520 VGLVHGRLKKEQ
-532 KDFVIK
+532 KDSVIEQ
-538 KFREGD
+538 FRKGD

-603 LSGMAEE
+603 LSGLAEE
-610 RIKTMELT
+610 RIKTMEAT
-618 NDGFKIAEKDLELRG
+618 NDGFQIAEKDLELRG
-633 AGDIYGIRQSG
+633 AGDIYGLRQSG

-654 RDSELLVEAQ
+654 RDSSLLLDAQNEAI
-664 TEALELGKNEK
+664 ELGKNETG
-675 EFAKILVKRW
+675 FAKTLVERW
-685 ISNRVDYSES
+685 IGNRVDYSDS